1 MTDLDR
7 LIERARSANVDRG
20 EADRYVRELD
30 RWARSAPAA
39 PPRRWVPWLAGGLA
53 AAAAV
58 LVVLWWRGGAAIAP
72 VQIGNQVAILA
83 APGTA
88 YRVVRSDPAGTEI
101 AVEHGAVT
109 ARLWR
114 IAQPHRL
121 VLSGGGVTAAAVGT
135 VYSLAVGADGPVV
148 GVVEGTVEVRAGD
161 GLHVVHAGSI
171 WPPAGHAADP
181 ADARALLALAAP
193 VIAPAVEGADAGID
207 AGTAPTGDGSNE
219 GTNEAGSE
227 AGSDA
232 VRDAISDAAVAAPH
246 PAPAT
251 APAIKDRWRTARL
264 LRGQG
269 RFDAAVTECLA
280 IADARDPT
288 WSPIA
293 LVEAARIE
301 LGPLADPER
310 AIALADRAIREWP
323 ADALVAEAR
332 ELRCRALRQLGRG
345 EECTHAPPP

>member
-7 LIERARSANVDRG
+7 LIERARSATVDRG
-20 EADRYVRELD
+20 EAERYVRELD
-30 RWARSAPAA
+30 RWARSAPTA
-39 PPRRWVPWLAGGLA
+39 PPRRWVPWLVAGVA

-58 LVVLWWRGGAAIAP
+58 LVVLWWRGDAAIAPATP
-72 VQIGNQVAILA
+72 VQIGNQVAVLA

-88 YRVVRSDPAGTEI
+88 YRVVRSDPAATEI

-114 IAQPHRL
+114 TAQPHRL

-135 VYSLAVGADGPVV
+135 VYSLTVGAGGPVV
-148 GVVEGTVEVRAGD
+148 GVVEGTVEVRASD

-171 WPPAGHAADP
+171 WPPGGHAADP
-181 ADARALLALAAP
+181 ADARALLALAGPAVAP
-193 VIAPAVEGADAGID
+193 VLEGADAGI
-207 AGTAPTGDGSNE
+207 AAAAPPPGDGSDE
-219 GTNEAGSE
+219 GA
-227 AGSDA
+227 DA
-232 VRDAISDAAVAAPH
+232 MTDATSDAAVAAPH

-269 RFDAAVTECLA
+269 QFSAAVTECLA

-293 LVEAARIE
+293 LVEAVRIE

-345 EECTHAPPP
+345 EDCTHAPPP